1 MTLGAAK
8 QQKLKEWAAAK
19 VVSRHCPACE
29 KPIDWVAADV
39 LELTI
44 QPCEGASGTEVPVL
58 PLKCPNSGYVTLFSA
73 KLIGLVE

>member
-1 MTLGAAK
+1 MTLDAAE

-19 VVSRHCPACE
+19 VVRRPCPAYE
-29 KPIDWVAADV
+29 KPIDWVAPDV
-39 LELTI
+39 LELAI
-44 QPCEGASGTEVPVL
+44 RPCEGASGTEVPVL

>member
-1 MTLGAAK
+1 MLEMTLGAAK

-44 QPCEGASGTEVPVL
+44 QPC
-58 PLKCPNSGYVTLFSA
+58 
-73 KLIGLVE
+73 